1 MANGN
6 VTGKSD
12 QATLPAVSGVNTG
25 SGIALEGESDNG
37 NAIHAVSRT
46 GLGLLAEST
55 DGRGVEGRSETNFGV
70 RAVSTKSVGLRAT
83 SVEGR
88 GIEALAERDGIG
100 LVAQSVSGD
109 GVFGISQNG
118 IGLHGKGGKLAGQFE
133 GDVQITGAL
142 SVAGDVVLT
151 GGDCAEHFDVMR
163 DALCDPG
170 TVMAIGFGGAL
181 DASTKAYDNKVA
193 GVVSGAG
200 SFRPA
205 IILDKR
211 QRNDNRPPVALAG
224 KVYCKV
230 DAQYASIEIGDILT
244 TSDTLGHAMKASDP
258 ARSFGAVVG
267 KALGPLSEGRG
278 NIPILVTLH

>member
-6 VTGKSD
+6 VTGTSD
-12 QATLPAVSGVNTG
+12 QAKLAAVSGVNTG
-25 SGIALEGESDNG
+25 SGIALDGESD
-37 NAIHAVSRT
+37 
-46 GLGLLAEST
+46 GLLAEST

-88 GIEALAERDGIG
+88 GIEALAERDGVG
-100 LVAQSVSGD
+100 LVAQSASGD
-109 GVFGISQNG
+109 GVFGISQSG
-118 IGLHGKGGKLAGQFE
+118 IGVHGKGGKLAGQFE
-133 GDVQITGAL
+133 GDVQITGTL

-151 GGDCAEHFDVMR
+151 GGDCAEHFDVMQ
-163 DALCDPG
+163 DALCEPG
-170 TVMAIGFGGAL
+170 TVMAIAFGGAL
-181 DASTKAYDNKVA
+181 DASTKAYDKKVA

-211 QRNDNRPPVALAG
+211 RPNDNRPPVALAG

-230 DAQYASIEIGDILT
+230 DAQYAPIEIGDILT
-244 TSDTLGHAMKASDP
+244 TSDTRGHAMKASDP

-267 KALGPLSEGRG
+267 KALGPLGEGRG
-278 NIPILVTLH
+278 IIPILVTLH